1 MDVAIV
7 VKGGMVQAVYST
19 SYEVDVEVLDLD
31 PPTAMTPEEELD
43 FDEKERRAE
52 EMKNS
57 AHWLPVW

>member
-43 FDEKERRAE
+43 FDEKERDR
-52 EMKNS
+52 KS
-57 AHWLPVW
+57 VV